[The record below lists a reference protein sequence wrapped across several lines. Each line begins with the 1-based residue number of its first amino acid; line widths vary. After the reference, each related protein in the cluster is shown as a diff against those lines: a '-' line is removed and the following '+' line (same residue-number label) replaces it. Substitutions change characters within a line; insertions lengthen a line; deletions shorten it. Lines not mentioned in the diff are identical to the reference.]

1 MTWESADKFSKE
13 LAGLAV
19 RSLID
24 EAELTPKPGL
34 VDKQDNGTHIDM
46 DFNLMIKS
54 ANALYHTF
62 EEIGYVAF
70 RQEPTQDLREKIAG
84 IGRNGEETMMQ
95 ATGGVNTHKGAIWAI
110 GLLVASA
117 AIHSSRT
124 HVKQIAITAGKIAR
138 IEDRYAPDISTNG
151 SVAKRRYGVHG
162 AKGEAQLGFPHVIR
176 IALPALYQA
185 RNKGLS
191 ERFSRLET
199 LIALYAHVD
208 DTCILHRGGKKA
220 LDVTKS
226 AARKVMDKGG
236 VSTSEGWQALRELD
250 QSLMKY
256 KVSPGGSADLLAAAL
271 FLDSIDKKQ
280 IETLKPANLLEV

>member
-1 MTWESADKFSKE
+1 MTWYADECSKE
-13 LAGLAV
+13 LADLAV
-19 RSLID
+19 KALVD

-34 VDKQDNGTHIDM
+34 VDQQDNGTHTDM

-54 ANALYHTF
+54 AHALYPTF

-70 RQEPTQDLREKIAG
+70 RQEPTQQLREKIAV

-95 ATGGVNTHKGAIWAI
+95 TTGGVNTHKGAIWAI

-124 HVKQIAITAGKIAR
+124 DVKQIAITAGKIAGM
-138 IEDRYAPDISTNG
+138 EDRYAPDIPTNG
-151 SVAKRRYGVHG
+151 SVAKRRYGVPG
-162 AKGEAQLGFPHVIR
+162 AKGEAQLGFPHVIK
-176 IALPALYQA
+176 IALPALYHA
-185 RNKGLS
+185 RHKGLS
-191 ERFSRLET
+191 ERRSRLET
-199 LIALYAHVD
+199 LITLYAHVD

-226 AARKVMDKGG
+226 AALKVIDNGG
-236 VSTSEGWQALRELD
+236 VSTSEGWQALKELD
-250 QSLMKY
+250 QALMEY

-271 FLDSIDKKQ
+271 FLDSIDQKRT
-280 IETLKPANLLEV
+280 ETWKRVNLVEV

>member
-1 MTWESADKFSKE
+1 MTWYADECSKE
-13 LAGLAV
+13 LADLAV
-19 RSLID
+19 KALVD

-34 VDKQDNGTHIDM
+34 VDQQDNGTHTDM

-54 ANALYHTF
+54 THALYPTF

-70 RQEPTQDLREKIAG
+70 SQEPTQELREKIAM

-117 AIHSSRT
+117 AIHSPRT
-124 HVKQIAITAGKIAR
+124 DVKQIAITAGEIAG
-138 IEDRYAPDISTNG
+138 IEDRYAPDIPTNG
-151 SVAKRRYGVHG
+151 SVASQRYCVPG
-162 AKGEAQLGFPHVIR
+162 AKGEAQLGFPHVIK
-176 IALPALYQA
+176 IALPALHQA

-191 ERFSRLET
+191 ERLSRLET
-199 LIALYAHVD
+199 LLTLYAHVD

-226 AARKVMDKGG
+226 AALKVINNGG
-236 VSTSEGWQALRELD
+236 VSTSEGWQALKELD
-250 QSLMKY
+250 QSMMKY

-271 FLDSIDKKQ
+271 FLDSIDQKHT
-280 IETLKPANLLEV
+280 ETLKLVNLVEV